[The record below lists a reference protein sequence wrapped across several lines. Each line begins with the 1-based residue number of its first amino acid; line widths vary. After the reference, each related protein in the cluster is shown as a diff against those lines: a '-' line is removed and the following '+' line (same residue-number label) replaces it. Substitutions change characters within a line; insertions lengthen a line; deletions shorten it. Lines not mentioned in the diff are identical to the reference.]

1 MSQPFAHLVSKR
13 VALRSDGELTEQAF
27 AMFNRWA
34 GLSSD
39 KMVPLDQVAWVAA
52 LLVKGVRSAG
62 IDLLHKH
69 ETRDENGARVVGVV
83 ASDGVKLADGAG

>member
-1 MSQPFAHLVSKR
+1 MSQPFSQLVSKR
-13 VALRSDGELTEQAF
+13 IALRTNEDLVEQAF

-34 GLSSD
+34 VMSSD
-39 KMVPLDQVAWVAA
+39 KHVSLDEVAWVAA
-52 LLVKGVRSAG
+52 LLCKSVKQAGV
-62 IDLLHKH
+62 DLLHRQ

>member
-13 VALRSDGELTEQAF
+13 VAQRSDAELTQTAF
-27 AMFNRWA
+27 DMFNRWA
-34 GLSSD
+34 MLSSD
-39 KMVPLDQVAWVAA
+39 KRVPLDEVAWVAA
-52 LLVKGVRSAG
+52 LLVKAVKSAG
-62 IDLLHKH
+62 IDLLHKQ